1 MRFYANEQLSPRKS
15 LTPEGFLVCHDVP
28 IARVGVMI
36 YGEGET
42 PIEAG
47 LDGIVR
53 VERNSDEVFRYDT
66 IASFEAKP
74 ITLDHPVDFVTPKT
88 WKTLAV
94 GTAQNVRRG
103 TGVDED
109 LLLADLIIT
118 DDDAINEVNS
128 GLREISCGYEADYEQ
143 TEPGRG
149 LQRNIIGN
157 HIALVERGRCG
168 SRCAIGDKETAA
180 MPKKKRTWMD
190 RMRTAFKAQDEA
202 ALEEAMEEAKADDSD
217 DEEEKKDGESG
228 AQTADTLNRILK
240 RMDAQDKILARLV
253 KDSDEEKEKSDTE
266 DDDDDDDKSETG
278 DDDEDDDK
286 DKTNDRAPT
295 NAQWKDAM
303 SRAEILAPGIRL
315 PTFDSKATPKKM
327 RDALCGCK
335 RRALD
340 SASFGEHREKL
351 NPLLAGRAIDK
362 LPCMTVDTLFVAA
375 SEIVKNANNSNGT
388 QSKMTVKDF
397 GSVTTVADINK
408 RNREIWSRK

>member
-28 IARVGVMI
+28 IARVGVMV

-47 LDGIVR
+47 LDAIVR
-53 VERNSDEVFRYDT
+53 VERTGDEVFRAET

-202 ALEEAMEEAKADDSD
+202 ALEEAMEEAKTDDSD
-217 DEEEKKDGESG
+217 DDEEKKDGESG
-228 AQTADTLNRILK
+228 SQTADALKQILK
-240 RMDAQDKILARLV
+240 RMDAQDKAIARLV
-253 KDSDEEKEKSDTE
+253 KDSDEEKSKT
-266 DDDDDDDKSETG
+266 DDDDEDDDKSKT
-278 DDDEDDDK
+278 DDEDEDDDK

-340 SASFGEHREKL
+340 SAANGDHAEQL
-351 NPLLAGRAIDK
+351 GALLSGHNIKSAA
-362 LPCMTVDTLFVAA
+362 CATVDALFVAA
-375 SEIVKNANNSNGT
+375 SEIVKTANNANGT

-408 RNREIWSRK
+408 RNREIWARK

>member
-28 IARVGVMI
+28 IARVGAMI

-47 LDGIVR
+47 LDAIVR
-53 VERNSDEVFRYDT
+53 VERTADEGFRSET

-74 ITLDHPVDFVTPKT
+74 ITLDHPIDFVTPKT
-88 WKTLAV
+88 WKELAV

-103 TGVDED
+103 SGVDQD
-109 LLLADLIIT
+109 LLLADLVIT
-118 DDDAINEVNS
+118 DDEAINEVNS
-128 GLREISCGYEADYEQ
+128 GLREVSCGYEADYEQ

-168 SRCAIGDKETAA
+168 PRCAIGDKETAA

-190 RMRTAFKAQDEA
+190 RIRTAFKAQDEA
-202 ALEEAMEEAKADDSD
+202 ALEEAMEEAKTDDAEE
-217 DEEEKKDGESG
+217 EEEKKEGESG
-228 AQTADTLNRILK
+228 AQTADAFALILK
-240 RMDAQDKILARLV
+240 RMDAQDKAIARLV
-253 KDSDEEKEKSDTE
+253 KDSEEEKAKSETE
-266 DDDDDDDKSETG
+266 DDDEDKNVETDDDDDDDDKE
-278 DDDEDDDK
+278 
-286 DKTNDRAPT
+286 KTNDRAPT

-315 PTFDSKATPKKM
+315 PVFDSKAAPKKM

-340 SASFGEHREKL
+340 SAATGDNGEKL
-351 NPLLAGRAIDK
+351 RSLLSGHDVQKAA
-362 LPCMTVDTLFVAA
+362 CATVDALFVAA
-375 SEIVKNANNSNGT
+375 SEIVKAANNASGAR
-388 QSKMTVKDF
+388 SGVTVKDF
-397 GSVTTVADINK
+397 GGVTTVADINK
-408 RNREIWSRK
+408 RNRETWARK